1 MEAIVLKDKALSV
14 LIILSA
20 MMIPVAAG
28 AEDAFPIAGLYTK
41 DRVCK
46 GDGTDPADVRVK
58 LDKKSIDSSFGL
70 CELSEHRRNGNTF
83 SAVVSCKD
91 PLGGFLVSGITFKLR
106 PDKALDFS
114 DQYETYSAVLY
125 RCPDR
130 GSNVAG
136 VDRQ

>member
-1 MEAIVLKDKALSV
+1 MEVIVLKNKALRGL
-14 LIILSA
+14 LIFVA
-20 MMIPVAAG
+20 MMAAG
-28 AEDAFPIAGLYTK
+28 AASAEDAFPIAGLYTK

-46 GDGTDPADVRVK
+46 GDGTDPADIVVK

-83 SAVVSCKD
+83 TAVVSCKD
-91 PLGGFLVSGITFKLR
+91 SLGGFLVSGITFKLR

-114 DQYETYSAVLY
+114 DQYETYSAVLH

-136 VDRQ
+136 VDR

>member
-1 MEAIVLKDKALSV
+1 VLKYKAFGV
-14 LIILSA
+14 LVILTA
-20 MMIPVAAG
+20 TMIQG
-28 AEDAFPIAGLYTK
+28 ADGADDSFPIAGLYTK

-46 GDGTDPADVRVK
+46 GDDTDPVDVRVK

-83 SAVVSCKD
+83 TAVVSCKD

-136 VDRQ
+136 VDR